1 MNNFNLLL
9 FIMLAVF
16 IDKVIVMQNDEYDHI
31 KYFSSGMILNVRSH
45 V

>member
-9 FIMLAVF
+9 FIMLVF